1 MFSVVGL
8 VVGAVAGFWGA
19 SVLSNPPK
27 YPNPEQPEDPFKSID
42 VYKNNDDIADL
53 PDIGRNDDDVGYAG
67 MPRHPKPKTPL
78 SPSSIGLEITSD
90 TKR

>member
-27 YPNPEQPEDPFKSID
+27 YPNP
-42 VYKNNDDIADL
+42 A
-53 PDIGRNDDDVGYAG
+53 
-67 MPRHPKPKTPL
+67 
-78 SPSSIGLEITSD
+78 
-90 TKR
+90 